1 MNKIIKRTISIIL
14 GFGFYVFLFWLLP
27 AYVNAWSE
35 VLKGLSLTELI
46 IAFHIIIVVLGGYLF
61 ALAKFTVD
69 GWF

>member
-27 AYVNAWSE
+27 SYRNTWTE
-35 VLKGLSLTELI
+35 LLNGLTLTELI
-46 IAFHIIIVVLGGYLF
+46 IALHIVIILALGYVV
-61 ALAKFTVD
+61 ALAKSIAD